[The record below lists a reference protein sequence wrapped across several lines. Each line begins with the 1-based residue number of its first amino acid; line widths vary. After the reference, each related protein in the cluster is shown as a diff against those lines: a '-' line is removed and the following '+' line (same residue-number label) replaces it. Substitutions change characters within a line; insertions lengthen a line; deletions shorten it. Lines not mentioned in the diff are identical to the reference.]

1 MIEGREGSITQLPIL
16 TMPNDDI
23 SHPIP
28 DLTGY
33 ITEGQIVLGRNL
45 YQKGI
50 NPPIDILSS
59 LSRLMKDGIGEG
71 YTRKEHAKLSDKIFA
86 AYSKVQDVRALG
98 AVLGEADLTDEDK
111 KYLKFGNEFEQRFI
125 NQSQYENR
133 SIDETLDLMEELLKI
148 INW

>member
-1 MIEGREGSITQLPIL
+1 MIEGKDGSITQIPIL

-33 ITEGQIVLGRNL
+33 ITEGQIVLGRDL

-50 NPPIDILSS
+50 NPPIDILQS

-71 YTRKEHAKLSDKIFA
+71 YTKKNHAELSSNIYS
-86 AYSKVQDVRALG
+86 AYSKVQDVRAL
-98 AVLGEADLTDEDK
+98 ATVLGEADLSEIDK
-111 KYLKFGNEFEQRFI
+111 KYLKFGEEFEQKFL
-125 NQSQYENR
+125 NQPSTENR
-133 SIDETLDLMEELLKI
+133 NIEQTLDLMEKLLRI
-148 INW
+148 IK

>member
-1 MIEGREGSITQLPIL
+1 MIEGKEGSITQIPIL

-33 ITEGQIVLGRNL
+33 ITEGQIVLGRDL

-50 NPPIDILSS
+50 NPPIDILQS

-71 YTRKEHAKLSDKIFA
+71 YTRRDHLELSSNIYS
-86 AYSKVQDVRALG
+86 AYSRVQDARAL
-98 AVLGEADLTDEDK
+98 ATVLGENDLSEIDK
-111 KYLKFGNEFEQRFI
+111 KYLNFGQEFENKFL
-125 NQSQYENR
+125 NQSNQDNR
-133 SIDETLDLMEELLKI
+133 TIDQTLDLMEELLRI
-148 INW
+148 IK

>member
-1 MIEGREGSITQLPIL
+1 MIEQKEGSITQIPIL

-33 ITEGQIVLGRNL
+33 ITEGQIVLGRDL

-50 NPPIDILSS
+50 NPPIDILQS

-71 YTRKEHAKLSDKIFA
+71 YTKKNHAELSSNIYS
-86 AYSKVQDVRALG
+86 AYSKVQDVRAL
-98 AVLGEADLTDEDK
+98 ATVLGEADLSEIDK
-111 KYLKFGNEFEQRFI
+111 KYLKFGEEFEQKFL
-125 NQSQYENR
+125 NQPSTENR
-133 SIDETLDLMEELLKI
+133 NIEQTLDLMEKLLRI
-148 INW
+148 IK

>member
-1 MIEGREGSITQLPIL
+1 MIEEREGSITQIPIL

-33 ITEGQIVLGRNL
+33 ITEGQIVLGRDL

-50 NPPIDILSS
+50 NPPIDILQS

-71 YTRKEHAKLSDKIFA
+71 FTRKDHAELSSNIYS
-86 AYSKVQDVRALG
+86 AYSKVQDARAL
-98 AVLGEADLTDEDK
+98 ATVLGEADLSDIDK
-111 KYLKFGNEFEQRFI
+111 KYLKFGEEFENRFL
-125 NQSQYENR
+125 NQSSESNR
-133 SIDETLDLMEELLKI
+133 SMNQTLDLMEELLRI
-148 INW
+148 IK